1 MLVYSTFVHLF
12 ALAILMFLPNPR
24 IQEQIVVPTFRL
36 DLIELPFESKSAST
50 SGNKQKVVAP
60 PVKKRIAT
68 KAKPITKKL
77 ERQKIKTPVSKPES
91 KPLPPLKSEIKRA
104 IVPVQPLAQVKKRVA
119 TKAETIAKKLERRK
133 IKTPVSKP
141 ESKPLPPLKSE
152 IKRAIVP
159 VPVVRQPLVQV
170 KKRVAT
176 KAEPIAKKLERQKIK
191 TPVSKPESKPLP
203 PPIPVLEESEAR
215 KKILSDLNALESGA
229 SKKTILEELD
239 QVARLE
245 PKIRVKKVVPPKPML
260 EETFKE
266 MENKK
271 SQELPLEP
279 EQSDVPPLIGDFE
292 VDAIERELA
301 KLAEQPLKL
310 DSKKEN
316 KTTSDLLKELEAVE
330 KVRALSVDTPE
341 KEALSQTSIT
351 EPIVKKSKS
360 DSLKPL
366 LDKFEALE
374 DFSQEIKIDISQDRI
389 ANRDFKSGIQSVKP
403 SELKLGSK
411 PEKKEALAFSAH
423 EGSPSS
429 DVLSIYVGKIYQ
441 RVYSKWKTPL
451 GSKAKNVVVAFTIFP
466 KGNIDKPV
474 IRESAGDENLDSI
487 AVRAIFDSVPFLPL
501 PQELHRPNLRVSI
514 IFKYVPEKN

>member
-1 MLVYSTFVHLF
+1 MRVEFIQSIDFNQMLVYSTFVHLF

-36 DLIELPFESKSAST
+36 DLIELPSESKSAST

-60 PVKKRIAT
+60 PVKKRVAT
-68 KAKPITKKL
+68 KAKPIAKKL

-104 IVPVQPLAQVKKRVA
+104 IVPVQPL
-119 TKAETIAKKLERRK
+119 
-133 IKTPVSKP
+133 
-141 ESKPLPPLKSE
+141 
-152 IKRAIVP
+152 VP
-159 VPVVRQPLVQV
+159 V

-245 PKIRVKKVVPPKPML
+245 PKVRVKKVVPPKPML

-279 EQSDVPPLIGDFE
+279 EQSDVPPPIDDFE

-330 KVRALSVDTPE
+330 EVRALSVDTPE
-341 KEALSQTSIT
+341 KEAPSQSSIT

-374 DFSQEIKIDISQDRI
+374 DFSQEIKIDISQDRM
-389 ANRDFKSGIQSVKP
+389 ANRDFKSGIQPVKP
-403 SELKLGSK
+403 SVSRPGSK
-411 PEKKEALAFSAH
+411 PEKKEVLAFSAH

-429 DVLSIYVGKIYQ
+429 DVLSIYVGKIFQ

-487 AVRAIFDSVPFLPL
+487 AVRAIFDSVPFPPL
-501 PQELHRPNLRVSI
+501 PQELHRPNLRVNI